1 MDTELVAKVAERLD
15 VRVDMPAST
24 LGKSGSRILFARRDD
39 GRTCVLK
46 VTSLREDNAARA
58 GRRELAF
65 YRDLAE
71 RMPIRTPAL
80 LDAYEDDA
88 VIAMLLSAHGEV
100 EPATS
105 WDRRSWLA
113 LAFDLARLH
122 GTAVPAPDRWTEM
135 WSHFAALS
143 EPDLPMIDGF
153 WREDLGSAL
162 DAIVERRER
171 LAQEILQAGE
181 CFIHGDCHTENILR
195 EDGALVWIDWQGT
208 GIGNPAR
215 DLAFLHVRATPSGA
229 RIPPQLLAT
238 YCRER
243 HTDLV
248 RMRRSVIAAELGI
261 FIFEWPPYASFNSPA
276 GTQRVRRRTRDL
288 AQGWMTLAGRS

>member
-1 MDTELVAKVAERLD
+1 METDLVAKVAERLD
-15 VRVDMPAST
+15 VRVELPAST
-24 LGKSGSRILFARRDD
+24 LGKSGSRIHGVRRQD

-46 VTSLREDNAARA
+46 VTSLREDDAARA

-65 YRDLAE
+65 YRDLAAG
-71 RMPIRTPAL
+71 MPIRTPAL
-80 LDAYEDDA
+80 LDTYEDDA
-88 VIAMLLSAHGEV
+88 VIALLLSAHGAV
-100 EPATS
+100 DPATS

-113 LAFDLARLH
+113 LAVDLARLH
-122 GTAVPAPDRWTEM
+122 GTAVPAPDRWQEM
-135 WSHFAALS
+135 WSPVHALS
-143 EPDLPMIDGF
+143 EPDLPMIEGF
-153 WREDLGSAL
+153 WREDLGSSL
-162 DAIVERRER
+162 DAIVESRER

-208 GIGNPAR
+208 SIGSPAR
-215 DLAFLHVRATPSGA
+215 ELAFLHARATPSGA
-229 RIPPQLLAT
+229 RIPPELLAT

-243 HTDLV
+243 DTDLA
-248 RMRRSVIAAELGI
+248 RMRRSVLAAELGI

-288 AQGWMTLAGRS
+288 AQRWMALAGRS

>member
-1 MDTELVAKVAERLD
+1 METDLVAKVAERLA

-24 LGKSGSRILFARRDD
+24 LGKSGSRIHFARRQD

-46 VTSLREDNAARA
+46 VTSLREDDAAQR

-65 YRDLAE
+65 YRDLAA

-88 VIAMLLSAHGEV
+88 VIAMLLSAHSEV
-100 EPATS
+100 EPATV

-113 LAFDLARLH
+113 LAVDLARLH

-135 WSHFAALS
+135 WSPVHALR
-143 EPDLPMIDGF
+143 EPDLPMIEGF

-162 DAIVERRER
+162 DAIVERRDL
-171 LAQEILQAGE
+171 LAQEILQAGA
-181 CFIHGDCHTENILR
+181 CFVHGDCHTENILR

-215 DLAFLHVRATPSGA
+215 ELAFLNARAAPSGA
-229 RIPPQLLAT
+229 RIPPELLAT
-238 YCRER
+238 YCRE
-243 HTDLV
+243 HNSDLEQ
-248 RMRRSVIAAELGI
+248 MRRSVIAAELGI
-261 FIFEWPPYASFNSPA
+261 FIFEWPPYASFDSPA
-276 GTQRVRRRTRDL
+276 GTQRVRRRTRSL
-288 AQGWMTLAGRS
+288 AERWMALAGRS